1 MKSMIFSFKRN
12 NKLGRKGI
20 RRLTFSDIRYFFK
33 RYGIRFMFTSVL
45 LIGLA
50 LGSVYAQSSDSS
62 LLNSLDFLFT
72 TNLDARLAQN
82 AAGTFCA
89 CFASDF
95 IFLFS
100 VFLLGLTPWGVF
112 ILPFTTLFK
121 GFGTGLTAGYLVAVK
136 QLGGIGFYLLVLLPG
151 TFLFCIALVM
161 FSTSSFMLSKD
172 MFVYTFGKYPP
183 NHSLRSKAVYFCSRF
198 MFALIMT
205 FCAALIDT
213 ALWVLFAGAFNF

>member
-1 MKSMIFSFKRN
+1 MKSLVFSFK
-12 NKLGRKGI
+12 KAKSGRRGL
-20 RRLTFSDIRYFFK
+20 RRITLSDLQYFFR
-33 RYGIRFMFTSVL
+33 RYGLRVMFTSVL
-45 LIGLA
+45 LVGLVA
-50 LGSVYAQSSDSS
+50 GSICAQNSGEN
-62 LLNSLDFLFT
+62 LLKSLDFLFT

-112 ILPFTTLFK
+112 VMPFVVLFK
-121 GFGTGLTAGYLVAVK
+121 GFGTGLTAGYLFAIQ
-136 QLGGIGFYLLVLLPG
+136 QLGGVGFYLLVLLPG

-161 FSTSSFMLSKD
+161 FSTNSFVFSKD

-183 NHSLRSKAVYFCSRF
+183 KQSMRVRAASFCSHL
-198 MFALIMT
+198 MASLIMT
-205 FCAALIDT
+205 FCASLLDT
-213 ALWVLFAGAFNF
+213 ALWTLFAGAFNF

>member
-1 MKSMIFSFKRN
+1 MKSLVFSFK
-12 NKLGRKGI
+12 KAKSGRRGL
-20 RRLTFSDIRYFFK
+20 RRITLSDLQYFFR
-33 RYGIRFMFTSVL
+33 RYGLRVMFTSVL
-45 LIGLA
+45 LVGLVA
-50 LGSVYAQSSDSS
+50 GSICAQNSGEN
-62 LLNSLDFLFT
+62 LLKSLDFLFT

-112 ILPFTTLFK
+112 VMPFVVLFK
-121 GFGTGLTAGYLVAVK
+121 GFGTGLTAGYLFAIQ
-136 QLGGIGFYLLVLLPG
+136 QLGGVGFYLLVLLPG

-161 FSTSSFMLSKD
+161 FSTNSFVFSKD

-183 NHSLRSKAVYFCSRF
+183 KQSMRMRAASFCSHL
-198 MFALIMT
+198 MASLIMT
-205 FCAALIDT
+205 FCASLLDT
-213 ALWVLFAGAFNF
+213 ALWTLFAGAFNF

>member
-1 MKSMIFSFKRN
+1 MKSLVFSFK
-12 NKLGRKGI
+12 KTELGRRGI
-20 RRLTFSDIRYFFK
+20 RRITLSDFHYFFK
-33 RYGIRFMFTSVL
+33 RYGIRVMFTAAL

-50 LGSVYAQSSDSS
+50 GGSVYAQNSGET

-112 ILPFTTLFK
+112 VMPFVVLFK
-121 GFGTGLTAGYLVAVK
+121 GFGTGLTAGYLFAVQ
-136 QLGGIGFYLLVLLPG
+136 QLGGVGFYLLVLLPG

-161 FSTSSFMLSKD
+161 FSSNSFMFSKD
-172 MFVYTFGKYPP
+172 MFIYTFGKYPP
-183 NHSLRSKAVYFCSRF
+183 KQSMRSAAITLCSHL
-198 MFALIMT
+198 MASLIMT
-205 FCAALIDT
+205 FCASLIDT
-213 ALWVLFAGAFNF
+213 ALWTLFAGAFNF

>member
-1 MKSMIFSFKRN
+1 MKSLVFSFK
-12 NKLGRKGI
+12 KAKSGRRGL
-20 RRLTFSDIRYFFK
+20 RRITLSDLQYFFR
-33 RYGIRFMFTSVL
+33 RYGLRVMFTSVL
-45 LIGLA
+45 LVGLVA
-50 LGSVYAQSSDSS
+50 GSICAQNSGEN
-62 LLNSLDFLFT
+62 LLKSLDFLFT

-112 ILPFTTLFK
+112 VMPFVVLFK
-121 GFGTGLTAGYLVAVK
+121 GFGTGVTAGYLFAIQ
-136 QLGGIGFYLLVLLPG
+136 QLGGVGFYLLVLLPG

-161 FSTSSFMLSKD
+161 FSTNSFVFSKD

-183 NHSLRSKAVYFCSRF
+183 KQSMRMRAASFCSHL
-198 MFALIMT
+198 MASLIMT
-205 FCAALIDT
+205 FCASLLDT
-213 ALWVLFAGAFNF
+213 ALWTLFAGAFNF